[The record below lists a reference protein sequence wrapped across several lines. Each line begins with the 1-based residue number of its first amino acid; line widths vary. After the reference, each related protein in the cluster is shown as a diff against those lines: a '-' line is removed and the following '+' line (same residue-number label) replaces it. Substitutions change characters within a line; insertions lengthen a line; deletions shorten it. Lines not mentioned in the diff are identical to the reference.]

1 MMPQNLRA
9 SFATVLIVTACAR
22 PAAAQ
27 PSFVITDRE
36 SVARGPTIATTGA
49 FGGTGEPGVAV
60 ASFWVD
66 EVTVFPTIS
75 NGMLGEPSNLSI
87 GRNLRGVAA
96 VDLNSDGLDDLVVAD
111 EAGGSRDAV
120 LYSFVN
126 AGGAFVAPSELV
138 IETTVVQSMRT
149 GNFDGIEP
157 LDIAT
162 ANGRLGSVSIV
173 YGRGLQLV
181 PSGNIFL
188 AGVVNDLA
196 AIDFDAD
203 GLEDL
208 AVLTTIDDTRSAVT
222 TLHSESVGF
231 TLRPPTT
238 DLDVAGVRMTR
249 GDYDGDGAFDL
260 AVIAP
265 GPTNTQYRVRLL
277 LSRQPLPPAGQPLF
291 EVESW
296 TFPCPPD
303 ERGGISRCTLLDV
316 VSADFD
322 RNDVHDLAISMPEP
336 GVVAILPRDLL
347 GTFGTVSYLGFS
359 GRPRGLAAGDVSGDQ
374 VEDIVVTEFTDDA
387 ISLAVSVVPIRHPV
401 GAACTTGIECETG
414 ACVDQVCCL
423 EVQCSLSERCDITD
437 HRGSCTRPLP
447 PGSVCEKHEDC
458 RSAMCSALSPA
469 AGVCLRGPVL
479 DVCPG
484 DCDENEVITVDEI
497 LVVIRIALGE
507 ADLRSCASAD
517 TSDDGQI
524 TVEEIIATVDR
535 ALDGCP
541 I

>member
-1 MMPQNLRA
+1 MPCNLRTP
-9 SFATVLIVTACAR
+9 FATLLLLAACTN

-27 PSFVITDRE
+27 PSFVIADRE
-36 SVARGPTIATTGA
+36 SVARGPSFATTGR
-49 FGGTGEPGVAV
+49 FGGNGEPGVAV

-66 EVTVFPTIS
+66 EVTVFPTIGGS
-75 NGMLGEPSNLSI
+75 MLGEPSSLSI
-87 GRNLRGVAA
+87 GRNLRGLAA
-96 VDLNSDGLDDLVVAD
+96 LDLNSDGLDDLIVAD
-111 EAGGSRDAV
+111 EAGGSRDAI

-126 AGGAFVAPSELV
+126 ARGAFVAPSALP
-138 IETTVVQSMRT
+138 IETTVVQAMRT

-157 LDIAT
+157 KDIVT

-188 AGVVNDLA
+188 AGVTNDLA
-196 AIDFDAD
+196 PIDFDAD
-203 GLEDL
+203 GLDDL
-208 AVLTTIDDTRSAVT
+208 AVLTAMDDERSVVT
-222 TLHSESVGF
+222 TLRSESIGF

-238 DLDVAGVRMTR
+238 ELDVAGVRMTR
-249 GDYDGDGAFDL
+249 GDYDADGVFDL

-265 GPTNTQYRVRLL
+265 GPANTEYSVRLL
-277 LSRQPLPPAGQPLF
+277 LTRRPVPSAGQPLF

-296 TFPCPPD
+296 SFPCPSD
-303 ERGGISRCTLLDV
+303 GRGGISRCTLFDV

-322 RNDVHDLAISMPEP
+322 DNRVYDLAISMPEP
-336 GVVAILPRDLL
+336 GVVAVLPRDLL
-347 GTFGTVSYLGFS
+347 GTFGAVSYLGFS

-374 VEDIVVTEFTDDA
+374 VEDLAVTEFTEDA
-387 ISLAVSVVPIRHPV
+387 ISLAVSVVPVRHPV
-401 GAACTTGIECETG
+401 GASCTAGIECETG

-423 EVQCSLSERCDITD
+423 EVQCSQSERCDITD

-447 PGSVCEKHEDC
+447 PGAVCDKHDDC
-458 RSAMCSALSPA
+458 RSLMCSALAPA
-469 AGVCLRGPVL
+469 AGVCLRGPVE
-479 DVCPG
+479 DVCAG
-484 DCDENEVITVDEI
+484 DCDENGVITVDEI

-507 ADLRSCASAD
+507 ADLATCASAD
-517 TSDDGQI
+517 RTDDGQI

-541 I
+541 S